1 MNIELLKKTVA
12 EAIALHPEDDYGF
25 ERCWKIMTEILTEN
39 MTETVNYLINQC
51 TDEEFFWIASVFDD
65 VAEKTQ
71 SKDFVDAVRYR
82 LAQVT
87 RENYVTLNYPSRYSD
102 VKDFVVSYDDY
113 VKSVTVDL
121 EYAEGAIKK

>member
-1 MNIELLKKTVA
+1 MNIELLRKTVA

-71 SKDFVDAVRYR
+71 SKDFVDAIRYR

-102 VKDFVVSYDDY
+102 IKDFVVSYDDY

>member
-1 MNIELLKKTVA
+1 MNIVLLRKTVA

-25 ERCWKIMTEILTEN
+25 ERCCKIMTEILTEN
-39 MTETVNYLINQC
+39 MTETVDHLKNQC

-71 SKDFVDAVRYR
+71 SKDFVDAIRYR

-102 VKDFVVSYDDY
+102 VKDFAVSYDDY

-121 EYAEGAIKK
+121 EYAEGAIKI

>member
-87 RENYVTLNYPSRYSD
+87 RENYVTLSYPSRSPD

>member
-1 MNIELLKKTVA
+1 MNIELLRKTVA
-12 EAIALHPEDDYGF
+12 ENITLHPEDDHGC

-65 VAEKTQ
+65 VADKTQ
-71 SKDFVDAVRYR
+71 SKEFVRAIRTR

-87 RENYVTLNYPSRYSD
+87 RENYVALNYPSRYLD
-102 VKDFVVSYDDY
+102 VRDLTVNYDDY

-121 EYAEGAIKK
+121 EYAEGAIK

>member
-1 MNIELLKKTVA
+1 MNIVLLRKTVA
-12 EAIALHPEDDYGF
+12 EVIALHPEDDHGC

-65 VAEKTQ
+65 VADKTQ
-71 SKDFVDAVRYR
+71 SKEFVRAIRTR

-87 RENYVTLNYPSRYSD
+87 RENYVALNYPSRYLD
-102 VKDFVVSYDDY
+102 VRDLTVNYDDY

-121 EYAEGAIKK
+121 EYAEGAIK

>member
-1 MNIELLKKTVA
+1 MNIELLRKTVA
-12 EAIALHPEDDYGF
+12 ENITLHPEDDHGC

-65 VAEKTQ
+65 VADKTQ
-71 SKDFVDAVRYR
+71 SKEFVRAIRTR

-87 RENYVTLNYPSRYSD
+87 RKNYVTLSYPSRYLD
-102 VKDFVVSYDDY
+102 VRDLTVNYDDY

-121 EYAEGAIKK
+121 EYAEGAIK

>member
-1 MNIELLKKTVA
+1 MNIELLRKTVA
-12 EAIALHPEDDYGF
+12 EAIALHPEDDHGY

-65 VAEKTQ
+65 VADKTQ
-71 SKDFVDAVRYR
+71 SKEFVRAIRTR

-87 RENYVTLNYPSRYSD
+87 RENYVVLNYPSRYPD